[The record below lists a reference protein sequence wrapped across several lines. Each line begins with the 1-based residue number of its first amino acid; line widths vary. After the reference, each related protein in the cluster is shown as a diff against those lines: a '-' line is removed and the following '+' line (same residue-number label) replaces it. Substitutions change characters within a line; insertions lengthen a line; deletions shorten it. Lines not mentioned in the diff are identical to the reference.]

1 MFVGF
6 ISSEGLVKR
15 GFVWGETVGVVKT
28 IVSSFKWHIAQPTMG
43 GRRGSGRGRK
53 RDSFST
59 SVESTWKRHD
69 KVPVPRNSQYD
80 IKGLHHHPCLFPTL
94 VCQQPLLSMLC
105 TFLAQI
111 NHVKSYWYTNTTI
124 HTIEHGE
131 RGNGLCTM
139 HRLVTAFWCWLA
151 FQIGLLSETWEI
163 QTEKSKSWVV
173 QTYVH
178 AVETFL
184 LWNWRWIVWG
194 WGTIS
199 QSVSVLW
206 NWLHSLCSWK
216 FQKHIIDSC
225 CSMMVDVVGIQCYF
239 CGTKLSEFY
248 KVPQDRGVGTLGI
261 HCYFCGTK
269 WLELLTGTAW

>member
-80 IKGLHHHPCLFPTL
+80 IKGLHHRPCLFQTL

-105 TFLAQI
+105 TFSGPNQPWQVLLIHQHHNSYYWTWGKRKWIMHNAQTCDSI
-111 NHVKSYWYTNTTI
+111 
-124 HTIEHGE
+124 
-131 RGNGLCTM
+131 
-139 HRLVTAFWCWLA
+139 LVLTCFPDWFVEWNVRD
-151 FQIGLLSETWEI
+151 TDR
-163 QTEKSKSWVV
+163 EK
-173 QTYVH
+173 
-178 AVETFL
+178 
-184 LWNWRWIVWG
+184 
-194 WGTIS
+194 
-199 QSVSVLW
+199 
-206 NWLHSLCSWK
+206 
-216 FQKHIIDSC
+216 
-225 CSMMVDVVGIQCYF
+225 
-239 CGTKLSEFY
+239 
-248 KVPQDRGVGTLGI
+248 
-261 HCYFCGTK
+261 
-269 WLELLTGTAW
+269 